1 MGRAPNPTP
10 EQKAAREQLAE
21 ARRKVL
27 ERKRRT
33 RRLIQ
38 MGGVLAAHGFE
49 SPEQADELMAAL
61 SRSEGWAE
69 WLRGRGVGFGRT
81 EA

>member
-10 EQKAAREQLAE
+10 EQKRARDQLAD
-21 ARRKVL
+21 ARRAEL

-38 MGGVLAAHGFE
+38 LGGVLAAHDFG
-49 SPEQADELMAAL
+49 SPEQVDELMAAL
-61 SRSEGWAE
+61 SQSDGWAE
-69 WLRGRGVGFGRT
+69 WLHGRGVAFERT
-81 EA
+81 EG

>member
-10 EQKAAREQLAE
+10 EQKRARDQLAD
-21 ARRKVL
+21 ARRKTL

-38 MGGVLAAHGFE
+38 LGGVLVVQGFRSSE
-49 SPEQADELMAAL
+49 RADELMAAL
-61 SRSEGWAE
+61 SRSEGRE
-69 WLRGRGVGFGRT
+69 IWLRERGVAFEPRIG
-81 EA
+81 